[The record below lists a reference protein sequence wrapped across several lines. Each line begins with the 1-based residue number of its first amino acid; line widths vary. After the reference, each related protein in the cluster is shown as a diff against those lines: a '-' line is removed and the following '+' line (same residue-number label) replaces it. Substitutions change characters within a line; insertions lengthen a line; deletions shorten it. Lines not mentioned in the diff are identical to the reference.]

1 MCADLAILPSRCVL
15 FLTRRMYEAL
25 LASDAW
31 RQFKAERPP
40 GNFPVIFVIGTAPPE
55 ERSISGGP
63 EFVHPSKVVE
73 QVEVWAAPTIDSDGW
88 DICVVD
94 DGWDDIFAD
103 LLSFGIVFQVE
114 IYIKPQ
120 LMKDGQPLLGWVMKT
135 RWDIF
140 LPVDLIR
147 LDEDCVH
154 VGYRCRLPPVAD
166 GTSV

>member
-1 MCADLAILPSRCVL
+1 
-15 FLTRRMYEAL
+15 MYEAL
-25 LASDAW
+25 LLSNTW
-31 RQFKAERPP
+31 RLFEAGPMP
-40 GNFPVIFVIGTAPPE
+40 DNFAFIFVIGPVPGK
-55 ERSISGGP
+55 ERFIGGGP
-63 EFVHPSKVVE
+63 EFVLPSDVVG
-73 QVEVWAAPTIDSDGW
+73 QMEVWLAPTMGSDGW
-88 DICVVD
+88 DVCVVD
-94 DGWDDIFAD
+94 CGWDDIFAD